1 MEKIN
6 ENEGFQDNQ
15 NIYIE
20 DGLYY
25 WNMDIIPND
34 QFEIKNY
41 KNEHKVLIG
50 SKQNNIKLDGIDVI
64 KKDKE

>member
-34 QFEIKNY
+34 QFEIKNN
-41 KNEHKVLIG
+41 KNEPKILIG
-50 SKQNNIKLDGIDVI
+50 SKQNNIQLDGIDVI